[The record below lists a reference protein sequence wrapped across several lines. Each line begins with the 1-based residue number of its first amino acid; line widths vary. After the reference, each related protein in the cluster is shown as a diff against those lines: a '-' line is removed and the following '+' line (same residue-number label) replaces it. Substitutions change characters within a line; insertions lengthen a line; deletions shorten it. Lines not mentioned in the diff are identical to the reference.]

1 MSIVETIAKLRAK
14 AEDKSVTEEEAS
26 LFADKVAELLAK
38 HNLNLD
44 DIDREDNHI
53 VEEHWH
59 TVYCDPWRR
68 YIAHSAARL
77 YFCDCYY
84 RKWYDPLSR
93 RVRDGI
99 VFVGSAT
106 NIFVAKEMSEYLFNT
121 TMRMAIKYA
130 HEHKDTNY
138 SWRQT
143 RLNYERGMGT
153 RLAQRLR
160 QLREARMQKQTGDKS
175 GLPALYDTE
184 SVRAREHIDS
194 LKLTKKVGFTSV
206 FTRRSAAQAGF
217 QDAEKVSLQAQVPG
231 GVRDPGDPE

>member
-14 AEDKSVTEEEAS
+14 AEDKSVGEAEAA
-26 LFADKVAELLAK
+26 LFAEKVADLLAK
-38 HNLNLD
+38 HNLTLD
-44 DIDREDNHI
+44 DLDREDNYI

-68 YIAHSAARL
+68 YIASSAARL

-99 VFVGSAT
+99 VFVGTAT

-130 HEHKDTNY
+130 HEYKNTAY

-160 QLREARMQKQTGDKS
+160 ELREARVQRPADKS

-184 SVRAREHIDS
+184 SQRAKSRMDA
-194 LKLTKKVGFTSV
+194 LGLTKKAGFTSV
-206 FTRRSAAQAGF
+206 FTRRDAARAGF
-217 QDAEKVSLQAQVPG
+217 QDAEKVSLQEQVPG